1 MVTGKSL
8 FAGSAYPTGA
18 AVPVLFQTDHGRAQQ
33 TGKGVPSGADGAGDN
48 AGMGKILP
56 PVLQHL
62 TDAGIARQ
70 LFQLQNRTL
79 LPGNYIESI
88 YYNPFPA
95 GRKELFSKITAV
107 FSESA
112 ISFSTQ
118 AVCLVENPVSIYP

>member
-1 MVTGKSL
+1 ML
-8 FAGSAYPTGA
+8 
-18 AVPVLFQTDHGRAQQ
+18 TDHGRAQQ
-33 TGKGVPSGADGAGDN
+33 TGKGVPSGADGAGNN

-79 LPGNYIESI
+79 LPGKYIESI

-107 FSESA
+107 FSGSA

-118 AVCLVENPVSIYP
+118 AVCLVENSVSISPYDRFVHIL